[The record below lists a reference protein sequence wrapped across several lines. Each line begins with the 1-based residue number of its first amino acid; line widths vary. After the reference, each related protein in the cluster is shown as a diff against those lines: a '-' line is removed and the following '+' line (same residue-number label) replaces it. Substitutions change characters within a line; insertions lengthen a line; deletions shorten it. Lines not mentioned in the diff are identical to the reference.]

1 MRVTLTELAQED
13 WRNIRR
19 YLRRQFGRRVE
30 MAVAAQVRTARIAIG
45 ENPGRGHRIASA
57 VFPDL
62 RGIVVKKSLICYR
75 VLPTQVQIVRILDV
89 RQDTWTILK
98 SPRSVPPPDPP
109 SG

>member
-1 MRVTLTELAQED
+1 
-13 WRNIRR
+13 
-19 YLRRQFGRRVE
+19 
-30 MAVAAQVRTARIAIG
+30 MAIAAQVRAARIAIG
-45 ENPGRGHRIASA
+45 ENPGRGHRIKSA

-75 VLPTQVQIVRILDV
+75 VLPTHVQIVRILDV

-98 SPRSVPPPDPP
+98 APGDVPAPNPP

>member
-1 MRVTLTELAQED
+1 MRVTLTELARED

-19 YLRRQFGRRVE
+19 YLRRRFGRRVE
-30 MAVAAQVRTARIAIG
+30 MTVAGQARSARIAIG
-45 ENPGRGHRIASA
+45 ENPGRGHRIESA

-75 VLPTQVQIVRILDV
+75 VLSTHVQIVRVLDV

-98 SPRSVPPPDPP
+98 APDR
-109 SG
+109 GKKEAKG

>member
-1 MRVTLTELAQED
+1 LRVTLTELAQED

-19 YLRRQFGRRVE
+19 YLRRQFGRQVE
-30 MAVAAQVRTARIAIG
+30 KTVAAQVRAARIAIA
-45 ENPGRGHRIASA
+45 ENPGRGHRIESA

-75 VLPTQVQIVRILDV
+75 VLPTHVQIVRILDV

-98 SPRSVPPPDPP
+98 AVPKP
-109 SG
+109 

>member
-1 MRVTLTELAQED
+1 MRVTLSEPTRED

-19 YLRRQFGRRVE
+19 YLRRRFGRIVE
-30 MAVAAQVRTARIAIG
+30 TAIASEVKAARIAIG
-45 ENPGRGHRIASA
+45 ENPGRGHRIESK

-75 VLPTQVQIVRILDV
+75 VLPTHIQIVRILDV

-98 SPRSVPPPDPP
+98 R
-109 SG
+109 